1 MMAALFATT
10 SCTAEV
16 MPGSSFMSIFSASS
30 SVLRQLL
37 FNRFCRSIR
46 SVNIRARLTVADTF
60 WT

>member
-1 MMAALFATT
+1 
-10 SCTAEV
+10 
-16 MPGSSFMSIFSASS
+16 MPGSPFMSIFSASS